1 MAENITAGSVNDLS
15 FNQVS
20 TVLQSIVNQAT
31 GASVLAP
38 QNTAQFVSVA
48 TTALKNGYDP
58 LLNSISQVLGRTI
71 FSVRPYTRKFPG
83 IQVSEQKWGMI
94 TRKLQIS
101 DSAWED
107 DQRLPLDD
115 GDSVDMY
122 EVKKP
127 SILQTNFYGANMYQ
141 RHVTIFKDQL
151 DSAFNGPDE
160 FARFISMVMS
170 NASDMIE
177 QAHES
182 LARSTIAN
190 FVMGKILGDTG
201 NVIHLVTEYN
211 TATGAALTSD
221 TVLAPANFPTF
232 LKWATGRIKTL
243 CDMLTERTINFHINV
258 TGKEIARHTPY
269 ARQKIYINAGLEN
282 LAQTTV
288 FADVFHDSLLRM
300 ADHESVNY
308 WQSMNSPL
316 EMQVKPVYLQEDGTL
331 TEGAATTKDNIFGV
345 IFDEEALGYT
355 VVNRY
360 TMNTPMNAAGGY
372 SNIFFH
378 FTDRYWNDFTENGLV
393 LMLD

>member
-15 FNQVS
+15 FNQIS
-20 TVLQSIVNQAT
+20 TVLTSIVNQAT
-31 GASVLAP
+31 GASVIAP

-258 TGKEIARHTPY
+258 TGKEVARHTPY